1 MDLKMGPFFGLTK
14 GIFIK
19 VRKTDPFLGPF
30 SGPENCPVFWSRFF
44 DFRVPRAT
52 KPGQETGPFFVPRGP
67 AWRRRAASIP
77 PRAPTPNPQPTYL
90 TIHTPSPQKTVFLK
104 LENCKCTQMNEALA
118 EILKTARK
126 INIESAFELHV
137 FRYHDGPA
145 PPSARNSCS
154 WFSLSVAKMVEIGP
168 KIVVVSIRITQIK
181 TA

>member
-1 MDLKMGPFFGLTK
+1 M
-14 GIFIK
+14 
-19 VRKTDPFLGPF
+19 DPFI
-30 SGPENCPVFWSRFF
+30 GPEYGPKNGPVFWSRFF

-90 TIHTPSPQKTVFLK
+90 TIHTPTLQKTIFLK
-104 LENCKCTQMNEALA
+104 LENCKCTQMHEALA

-145 PPSARNSCS
+145 PPSARNS
-154 WFSLSVAKMVEIGP
+154 V
-168 KIVVVSIRITQIK
+168 
-181 TA
+181 